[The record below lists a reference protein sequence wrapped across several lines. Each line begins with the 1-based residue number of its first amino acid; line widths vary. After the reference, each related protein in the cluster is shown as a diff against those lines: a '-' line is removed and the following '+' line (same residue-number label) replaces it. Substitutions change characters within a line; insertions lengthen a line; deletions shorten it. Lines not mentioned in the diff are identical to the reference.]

1 MEERKNL
8 DHAEAGRAVNRAM
21 AKQKDRFERRLES
34 TKEDL
39 MEAMEIKD
47 KDNIELALK
56 EQEKWESKLLDIQKG
71 REELKTS
78 MEELIRDKE
87 QQHRREMKEFDVKL
101 YRQQATTEKAV
112 KELEESK
119 NFMRDQ
125 QAREDEKAK
134 AMTAEL
140 NTAKEEA
147 DRGDVEKL
155 AVVYSAAQVY

>member
-1 MEERKNL
+1 
-8 DHAEAGRAVNRAM
+8 
-21 AKQKDRFERRLES
+21 
-34 TKEDL
+34 